1 MKRRFLLSFFGV
13 ALYASCLM
21 AQQKS
26 ISGKVVSSSGEVLRN
41 VTVEVKGSK
50 KSVKTNE
57 DGTFTIQAAP
67 GEVLIF
73 RSVGNNEEA
82 QVIGSNNFY
91 NITLT
96 PSDEAIEEVVVT
108 AMGIKQQARSLS
120 FAAQNVSSKDLVE
133 SNQANIVNAI
143 QGKVA
148 GVQITNSGGSPGASS
163 NIMIRGGSSLSGNNQ
178 PLFVIDGIPV
188 DNTTPVSQGGLS
200 AGTAPASNRGI
211 DINPEDIASMTV
223 LKGPAAAALYGIRAA
238 SGAIVIT
245 TKSGASGRGG
255 ISYGNTFSIDNANK
269 LPELQSIYKQG
280 VLSVYDDQSYL
291 SWGPN
296 FAPGDVIYDNLGN
309 FFKTGFSQSH
319 DLTASGSTEKSS
331 FYTSASLLDQG
342 GIAKNTD
349 FNRKSF
355 RVNANHKIFEN
366 LKIGTNMNYVNTDR
380 MYFSQ
385 GSPNGVMGAIYWPR
399 NVDMTDY
406 LTPAGTQKLLS
417 QNSTGAIDNPYWTV
431 EKKPITDKINRIIAV
446 GDVSYDPFS
455 WMNLTYRLGTDYYTE
470 NFQSVT
476 TPTSQTYPNGYLAEA
491 TTNNQITTS
500 TFLANFR
507 KSVSDFNFNLTVG
520 HNIET
525 TFRQTTTSTARNF
538 IDPDFV
544 GINNSLA
551 ANRTVSKS
559 LSRRRIIG
567 AFGDLNMDWKSIVY
581 LNLRG
586 RNDWSSTLPKNNNS
600 FFYPSVSAAAVVT
613 DLLKEI
619 GLVESTGVLSYAKIR
634 GAWAQVGKDAPA
646 HVLQTTL
653 GTYINDFTINPR
665 GFITNINDYYGNPN
679 LRPEFTNSYEVGAD
693 VRFLN
698 NRLNFDVT
706 WYKTKSDDQILGTR
720 TPPSSGSFLAYLNGG
735 SIQNKGW
742 EVIMNVQPIR
752 KQDFSWNFD
761 VNFSTNDSKVLSL
774 PGSLD
779 KVELSDAW
787 VVDDAAQG
795 AAFLHGS
802 LFGINGRSWKK
813 NAAGDY
819 LLDAN
824 GRPQVSST
832 LSQIGDRNPDWIG
845 GITNTFKYKNLG
857 LAFMWDFRQGG
868 DVFNATAVTLVK
880 SGLSPLTIDRSVA
893 VIPGIIET
901 TGAVNT
907 KQIALNQDYYQTLY
921 AADSK
926 NFVEDGSWV
935 RLRYVSL
942 SYNAP
947 ESFIKHLKLKNL
959 QFTLTGRNLL
969 LFTNYSGVDPEVSG
983 SGAGV
988 GGSGSFGFDNLGLP
1002 ATRGFDFGFKFS
1014 F

>member
-1 MKRRFLLSFFGV
+1 MKRRLLLTFFGV
-13 ALYASCLM
+13 AVYASCLM

-26 ISGKVVSSSGEVLRN
+26 ISGKVINPSGEAMGN
-41 VTVEVKGSK
+41 VTVVVQGSNRT
-50 KSVKTNE
+50 VKTNS
-57 DGTFTIQAAP
+57 DGTFTIQASP
-67 GEVLIF
+67 GEKLVF
-73 RSVGNNEEA
+73 RAVGSSEFVQVVGSQNTYSISLTNSQEEL
-82 QVIGSNNFY
+82 QEVI
-91 NITLT
+91 
-96 PSDEAIEEVVVT
+96 VT
-108 AMGIKQQARSLS
+108 AMGIKQQARSIS
-120 FAAQNVSSKDLVE
+120 FAVQNVSSKDISE
-133 SNQANIVNAI
+133 SNQPNLVNAI

-148 GVQITNSGGSPGASS
+148 GVQITNSGGAPGASA

-200 AGTAPASNRGI
+200 AGSAPASNRGI

-245 TKSGASGRGG
+245 TKTGTSGRGG
-255 ISYGNTFSIDNANK
+255 VSYGNTFSFDQVNR
-269 LPELQSIYKQG
+269 LPELQSKFKQG
-280 VLSVYDDQSYL
+280 LLGAFDDKSYL
-291 SWGPN
+291 SWGPE
-296 FAPGDVIYDNLGN
+296 FSSSDMIYDNLGD
-309 FFKTGFSQSH
+309 FFQSGFAQSH
-319 DLTASGSTEKSS
+319 DLTASGGTEKTS
-331 FYTSASLLDQG
+331 FYTSASIFDQG

-349 FNRKSF
+349 FGRKSF
-355 RVNANHKIFEN
+355 RLNADHKVFDN
-366 LKIGTNMNYVNTDR
+366 LKIGGNMNYVNTDR
-380 MYFSQ
+380 TYFPQ
-385 GSPNGVMGAIYWPR
+385 GSANGVMGAIYWPR
-399 NVDMTDY
+399 NVDMKDY
-406 LTPAGTQKLLS
+406 LTPAGTQKILS
-417 QNSTGAIDNPYWTV
+417 ENSTGAIDNPYWTIN
-431 EKKPITDKINRIIAV
+431 KKPITNKVNRVIAI
-446 GDVSYDPFS
+446 GDISYDPFS

-470 NFQSVT
+470 NFQSLT
-476 TPTSQTYPNGYLAEA
+476 TPTSQTNINGYLAESTA
-491 TTNNQITTS
+491 NNQITTS

-507 KSVSDFNFNLTVG
+507 KSLSDFNFNLTLG
-520 HNIET
+520 HNVEA
-525 TFRQTTTSTARNF
+525 TFRQTTTATARNF

-567 AFGDLNMDWKSIVY
+567 AFGDLNMDWKNMVF
-581 LNLRG
+581 LNIRG
-586 RNDWSSTLPKNNNS
+586 RNDWSSTLPKSNNS
-600 FFYPSVSAAAVVT
+600 FFYPSVSASTVVT
-613 DLLKEI
+613 DLLKE
-619 GLVESTGVLSYAKIR
+619 LNVVESTGVLSYAKIR
-634 GAWAQVGKDAPA
+634 GAWAQVGKDAPT

-679 LRPEFTNSYEVGAD
+679 LKPEFTNSYEVGAD
-693 VRFLN
+693 VRFFN
-698 NRLNFDVT
+698 NRLNLDVT

-742 EVIMNVQPIR
+742 EAIVNIQPIK
-752 KQDFSWNFD
+752 KQNFSWNFD
-761 VNFSTNDSKVLSL
+761 VNFSTNKSKVLSL

-779 KVELSDAW
+779 RVELSDAW

-795 AAFLHGS
+795 AAYLNGS

-813 NAAGDY
+813 NDQGQY
-819 LLDAN
+819 LLDNN
-824 GRPQVSST
+824 GRPQISSV
-832 LSQIGDRNPDWIG
+832 LSQVGDRNPDWIG
-845 GITNTFKYKNLG
+845 GITNNFKYKDFG
-857 LAFMWDFRQGG
+857 LSFMWDFRQGG

-880 SGLSPLTIDRSVA
+880 SGLSPFTLDRGTT
-893 VIPGIIET
+893 VIPGIIES
-901 TGAVNT
+901 TGVENNKAIN
-907 KQIALNQDYYQTLY
+907 LDQDYYQTLY
-921 AADSK
+921 AANAT

-942 SYNAP
+942 TYAAP
-947 ESFIKHLKLKNL
+947 QSLVNQLKLKNL

-969 LFTNYSGVDPEVSG
+969 LFSNYSGVDPEVSG